1 MHVARE
7 KVEIEKENK
16 WKNTDSKRRKK
27 CKKQNKTKEYM
38 VEIQT

>member
-7 KVEIEKENK
+7 KVEIEKANK

-27 CKKQNKTKEYM
+27 VQETE
-38 VEIQT
+38 